1 MPAPRTAIDD
11 MPLAARLLAGIGYPL
26 RGGALACAA
35 ARIGPRDLAW
45 YLANGFV
52 QRWPRHADALALL
65 AAPH

>member
-1 MPAPRTAIDD
+1 MPIFCTAIDD
-11 MPLAARLLAGIGYPL
+11 MPLAARLLAGVGHPL

-35 ARIGPRDLAW
+35 ARIGPHDLAW

-52 QRWPRHADALALL
+52 QRRPRHTDALALL